1 MIIQKLTHGEAIS
14 IGMIIAATLS
24 NKLGFLPLNQLN
36 NIKNHFK
43 LNNLPMSDNKMF
55 NEKIFKIIEK
65 DKKND
70 NKNIKFVLIKKIG
83 SAFLSNNL
91 NLDKIKK
98 NLK

>member
-1 MIIQKLTHGEAIS
+1 MNH
-14 IGMIIAATLS
+14 
-24 NKLGFLPLNQLN
+24 LN

-55 NEKIFKIIEK
+55 NKKIFKIIEK

-70 NKNIKFVLIKKIG
+70 NKKIKFVLLKKIG
-83 SAFLSNNL
+83 SAFISNNL

>member
-1 MIIQKLTHGEAIS
+1 
-14 IGMIIAATLS
+14 
-24 NKLGFLPLNQLN
+24 
-36 NIKNHFK
+36 
-43 LNNLPMSDNKMF
+43 MF

-70 NKNIKFVLIKKIG
+70 NVNINFVLLKKIG

-98 NLK
+98 TLI

>member
-1 MIIQKLTHGEAIS
+1 MAS
-14 IGMIIAATLS
+14 MLS
-24 NKLGFLPLNQLN
+24 YKLGYLHLN
-36 NIKNHFK
+36 K
-43 LNNLPMSDNKMF
+43 LNNLPMSYNKMF

-70 NKNIKFVLIKKIG
+70 NKKIKFVLLKKIG